1 MCMVDYA
8 EPADVSHVD
17 DVRARKPHRCDDCRG
32 PIAIGETYRR
42 AKFLQEGYWSS
53 FAMCPA
59 CMAGPARWLTEQCG
73 GYCFAGVEE
82 DLAEHWSERH
92 DLGISDAEILALGRL
107 VIEMRR
113 RHGREEAQR

>member
-8 EPADVSHVD
+8 EPADVADVAE
-17 DVRARKPHRCDDCRG
+17 VRARKARKCDDCQG
-32 PIAIGETYRR
+32 PIAVGETYRR
-42 AKFLQEGYWSS
+42 AKFLYDGYWSS

-73 GYCFAGVEE
+73 GYLFGGVED
-82 DLAEHWSERH
+82 DLGEHWGERH
-92 DLGISDAEILALGRL
+92 ELGISDAEILGLGRL

-113 RHGREEAQR
+113 RRSLVSA